1 MIPALRQARSSS
13 ITLLVFAIFATAI
26 LAVTY
31 RATHAQ
37 IQSSQEAEKL
47 LVLNQVLP
55 AQYDNRP
62 VTDVVLLE
70 AQDAAQLGHDGPAKV
85 FIARQQDRV
94 TALAFEA
101 VAPNGYGGKIRLL
114 VGIGTDDKMIGV
126 RVVGHKET
134 PGLGDYIDAA
144 HGPWSQQFAGQ
155 SFDKI
160 ADWTVKKD
168 GGRFDFMAGATI
180 SPRAVTAAAG
190 RVFAFY
196 HQHRQRLIQTPR
208 PE

>member
-1 MIPALRQARSSS
+1 MIPALRQARSSAM
-13 ITLLVFAIFATAI
+13 TLLVFAILATAI

-62 VTDVVLLE
+62 VTDFVLLDPQ
-70 AQDAAQLGHDGPAKV
+70 ASAPLGNDGPSKI

-94 TALAFEA
+94 IALAFEA
-101 VAPNGYGGKIRLL
+101 IAPNGYGGKIRLL
-114 VGIGTDDKMIGV
+114 VGIGADDKMIGV

-144 HGPWSQQFAGQ
+144 HGSWSQQFAGQ
-155 SFDKI
+155 TFDQL
-160 ADWTVKKD
+160 ADWNVKKD

-196 HQHRQRLIQTPR
+196 HQHRQRLMQTPR
-208 PE
+208 PQ